1 MKDIIIHEENP
12 SQFSDHVKKYEKK
25 LLKAKDYNHYIDEM
39 IDIIERNR
47 IGFHN
52 GYLMA
57 CILRNVD
64 FDSFEYDKKDALFD
78 KLKKRYYHLHERS
91 ESYWIVRFVSKLVHK
106 DAYDFLIDV
115 IKSEKALEVKANA
128 MKSLAMVSKQPFDR
142 NLPKDPGFWKQT
154 DIRMQELDQWI
165 EGGCSDGPGYSPPR
179 LDDALFNPT
188 NDFEGAV
195 SKLNAK
201 LINVQDTSDY
211 SSYDNF
217 LIIPNEDQYNAVME
231 KYDIQGVYA
240 EFLKRFSPCK
250 VTVTK
255 GMYEILMY
263 GVYDLIENQVGYA
276 VDQSGNALEGWPK
289 NYLVIADRFAD
300 PYCIDLTNEES
311 KVFFASHGE
320 GDWKFKKVYNSFV
333 EFLEYLAK

>member
-1 MKDIIIHEENP
+1 MKELIINENNP
-12 SQFSDHVKKYEKK
+12 SQFFDNVRKYERK

-39 IDIIERNR
+39 IDIIERNK

-52 GYLMA
+52 GYLVA

-78 KLKKRYYHLHERS
+78 QLKKRYYNLHERS
-91 ESYWIVRFVSKLVHK
+91 ENYWIVRFVSKLVHK

-115 IKSEKALEVKANA
+115 IKSEEALEVRANA
-128 MKSLAMVSKQPFDR
+128 MKSLAMVSKQTFDR
-142 NLPKDPGFWKQT
+142 NLPKDPGFWKHT
-154 DIRMQELDQWI
+154 DIRIQELDQWI
-165 EGGCSDGPGYSPPR
+165 NEGRPDGPGYSPPR

-201 LINVQDTSDY
+201 LIKVQDTSDY

-217 LIIPNEDQYNAVME
+217 FIIPNQEQYHAVQE
-231 KYDIQGVYA
+231 KYGAQGVYA
-240 EFLKRFSPCK
+240 EFLKRFSPCRA
-250 VTVTK
+250 VVTK
-255 GMYEILMY
+255 GMNEILLY
-263 GVYDLIENQVGYA
+263 GVDDLAEKQIGYG
-276 VDQSGNALEGWPK
+276 VDQNGNALEGWPK

-300 PYCIDLTNEES
+300 PYCIDLTKEDS
-311 KVFFASHGE
+311 KVFFATHGE
-320 GDWKFKKVYNSFV
+320 GEWKFKKAYNNFV